1 MSKVIDKKEL
11 LRLNP
16 HIDRRK
22 LEESILLAQ
31 KLSDIGV
38 KTTDYKLASPF
49 SRRRIN
55 RQRGKFR
62 LHNDHW

>member
-1 MSKVIDKKEL
+1 MSKVIDKKEI

-16 HIDRRK
+16 HIDRDK
-22 LEESILLAQ
+22 LEQSILLGQ

-55 RQRGKFR
+55 KQRGKFR
-62 LHNDHW
+62 LHSSRW